1 MTLEERVEQLETILM
16 NLASRSD
23 GLYVSVDDGNQIYS
37 DTLLGYLLDNT
48 NYKWKNLDK
57 KGEKNELL

>member
-16 NLASRSD
+16 NIASRSD

-37 DTLLGYLLDNT
+37 DTLLGYLCDNT
-48 NYKWKNLDK
+48 DYKWKNLDK
-57 KGEKNELL
+57 KGEKE